1 LTQADA
7 YLESSNFENALQLYT
22 YVANVLRS
30 NMQEGSIS
38 NNVPRAKE
46 ESGESKVLLLSKVLG
61 KLAEVKVSMGDQ
73 QGAQQDFL
81 EAVSL
86 LNGEGPTENGMA
98 RAQWREARASLHLYL
113 GQLSSS
119 NDALEAFTRAIH
131 DLKDCVGLLQNEMK
145 NHGGDESM
153 HCALAE
159 TR

>member
-73 QGAQQDFL
+73 QGAQ
-81 EAVSL
+81 
-86 LNGEGPTENGMA
+86 
-98 RAQWREARASLHLYL
+98 
-113 GQLSSS
+113 
-119 NDALEAFTRAIH
+119 
-131 DLKDCVGLLQNEMK
+131 
-145 NHGGDESM
+145 
-153 HCALAE
+153 
-159 TR
+159 